1 MKTQQTHI
9 EPYML
14 HYAHKSVHRYFRSL
28 DECIEYIFRKYDQ
41 TGIEPQKITL
51 PSGNTI
57 NYNMYAMTKVYL
69 ANCRVNERLLMNALQ
84 KATA

>member
-14 HYAHKSVHRYFRSL
+14 HYAHKSVHRYFRSI
-28 DECIEYIFRKYDQ
+28 DECIEYIFSQYDQ

-51 PSGNTI
+51 PSGETI
-57 NYNMYAMTKVYL
+57 IYNVYAMSKAYL
-69 ANCRVNERLLMNALQ
+69 SHGRVNERQLINALHQ
-84 KATA
+84 ATA